1 MEDFVKS
8 CGRTILC
15 ARWTGKILLLCS
27 FAQESSKISSI
38 SMEGKHLRV
47 LVSMFWSGSST
58 SDFPKIIKDT
68 HCGFEAD
75 SNQNNHL
82 SGRHVADESD
92 YKQSRNSQR

>member
-1 MEDFVKS
+1 MRKVDRENPTFVF
-8 CGRTILC
+8 LC
-15 ARWTGKILLLCS
+15 TRII
-27 FAQESSKISSI
+27 KISSI